1 MEFRPQKMLIVS
13 DVKIRQVRE
22 AIENWVSGV
31 LVLRGP
37 SGSGKTTALMHACDH
52 GSVVEAGDREVVQL
66 ALRLE
71 HIATT
76 MRSGRKIIVTRDNWQ
91 LEKISRNCHLFPHVL
106 VVVILGESDL
116 SFRRIDNVFVIA
128 FTGFSDTAIRKLV
141 TAYTAED
148 VEAVVMVSGGD
159 ARQALVELEL
169 RGISTDTVRECI
181 ERAKR
186 KRNVDNKDPS
196 SVGRDNAFSLF
207 HTLGKVL
214 YNKHKENCGLL
225 ANQPV
230 VADSGDVV
238 LLTLHENFPDFVG
251 DVSTLERL
259 MRIFIDADC
268 WLRTSPDRNWFV
280 FESVMAINQTS
291 PDERSVRG
299 FAAFRRPAIRDHTVK
314 LKTRMSGVHFVRSI
328 VGRWIDYKSVGIL
341 DSLMQATRGQCPQEL
356 SFPIKRAIYNIMHG
370 NAETQVGEGELIS
383 PQQLEDDPVE
393 DC

>member
-1 MEFRPQKMLIVS
+1 
-13 DVKIRQVRE
+13 
-22 AIENWVSGV
+22 
-31 LVLRGP
+31 
-37 SGSGKTTALMHACDH
+37 
-52 GSVVEAGDREVVQL
+52 
-66 ALRLE
+66 
-71 HIATT
+71 
-76 MRSGRKIIVTRDNWQ
+76 
-91 LEKISRNCHLFPHVL
+91 LFPHVL

-214 YNKHKENCGLL
+214 YNKHKEDCGLL